1 MGLLPAALG
10 PHGFT
15 RSFST
20 LHSDRAEGSHKHGLI
35 IFVTP
40 VMRVNEENSLL
51 SLPVESTSGTC
62 TLIQQFGVGFGV
74 CTGQE
79 HLLLGGSYKALQHR
93 PDARVVPGHRTLTIG

>member
-1 MGLLPAALG
+1 MGLLPVALG

-20 LHSDRAEGSHKHGLI
+20 LHSNRAEGSHRHRLI
-35 IFVTP
+35 IFVIL
-40 VMRVNEENSLL
+40 VIRVNEENSLL

-74 CTGQE
+74 
-79 HLLLGGSYKALQHR
+79 
-93 PDARVVPGHRTLTIG
+93 

>member
-20 LHSDRAEGSHKHGLI
+20 LHSDRAEGSHRHGLI
-35 IFVTP
+35 IFVIP
-40 VMRVNEENSLL
+40 VMRVNENSLL
-51 SLPVESTSGTC
+51 SLPVKSTSGTC
-62 TLIQQFGVGFGV
+62 TLIQQFRVGFGV